1 MQELR
6 TYRVAHDDFFSF
18 AAAPELK
25 ESFDMFYQRCK
36 EPMREL
42 IEMYGLHS
50 KRVLSVGSSLGY
62 EEYCFYENGC
72 SLTFCDI
79 DEHETIE
86 PYLKKLQDSGER
98 DTLTYFVGDAANLI
112 NVLDNRFDIYYV
124 SSFTPNEL
132 RNRFMKRVYR
142 MPYLG
147 RFLDK
152 TIGRLGMDFLYR
164 GLWSWP
170 QDKDVL
176 MDLVIKIAD
185 SALDHE
191 GIFVYQSY
199 ASGVDA
205 RDSRYVESICR
216 QLESIGIYLLT
227 VYYFKNYPNIH
238 LVIGFR
244 GHLQEAMKFM
254 NKVLDRKA
262 LSAFHGRSLTIV
274 DPGGIGKAYE
284 LSPKI
289 VDNP

>member
-18 AAAPELK
+18 ADAPELR

-42 IEMYGLHS
+42 IEKYGLHS

-62 EEYCFYENGC
+62 EEYSFYENGC
-72 SLTFCDI
+72 ILTFCDI
-79 DEHETIE
+79 DEHKTIE
-86 PYLKKLQDSGER
+86 PYLKKLPDAGKKNA
-98 DTLTYFVGDAANLI
+98 LTYFVGDAGNLI
-112 NVLDNRFDIYYV
+112 NVLEHRFDICYV

-132 RNRFMKRVYR
+132 RNRYMKRVYR
-142 MPYLG
+142 MPYLR

-170 QDKDVL
+170 HDKNAL
-176 MDLVIKIAD
+176 IDLVINIAD

-205 RDSRYVESICR
+205 RDSRYVNSIRR
-216 QLESIGIYLLT
+216 QLESIGIYLLI

-244 GHLQEAMKFM
+244 GQLQDAVKFM
-254 NKVLDRKA
+254 NEVRGRKA
-262 LSAFHGRSLTIV
+262 LSVFHGRSLAVV
-274 DPGGIGKAYE
+274 DPGEISKAYE
-284 LSPKI
+284 LSSKI
-289 VDNP
+289 IDNP